1 MDNLDNYYTA
11 KESFLVVLDS
21 RNATTYNN
29 GTKHSDITLDLE
41 DVIRMPKNC
50 IVMSVV
56 VNSFTCPI
64 SFYQINSTNKIFIFN
79 NISYSIP
86 LGNYNASTF
95 SSAIASLIPSLTL
108 TINTTNNVFTLS
120 NNGVLFTINIGSTVG
135 TVMGFNSSSVYTSSS
150 GGILVLPYPCNF
162 SGLNSLNIL
171 CENLMTKNIHSYS
184 KTTSPILASVPV
196 NGTGVIYYEKRND
209 FNTPIRNDI
218 IDSFDIM
225 IQDDLNNYID
235 FNNQHWNLVLQF
247 DVIFDKPRF
256 SLNFNEIL
264 ELAYQ

>member
-1 MDNLDNYYTA
+1 MNNLDNYYTA

-95 SSAIASLIPSLTL
+95 SSAITSLIPSLTL

-120 NNGVLFTINIGSTVG
+120 NNGVLFTINIGSTG
-135 TVMGFNSSSVYTSSS
+135 CWNCYGF
-150 GGILVLPYPCNF
+150 
-162 SGLNSLNIL
+162 
-171 CENLMTKNIHSYS
+171 
-184 KTTSPILASVPV
+184 
-196 NGTGVIYYEKRND
+196 
-209 FNTPIRNDI
+209 
-218 IDSFDIM
+218 
-225 IQDDLNNYID
+225 
-235 FNNQHWNLVLQF
+235 
-247 DVIFDKPRF
+247 
-256 SLNFNEIL
+256 
-264 ELAYQ
+264 